1 MHIAPRKVNAIG
13 TQVEADSIV
22 VYPIVLGLI
31 KDALVEIDKKN
42 LTYTT
47 LLLLKAK
54 ANLLQR
60 DCYLVFR

>member
-13 TQVEADSIV
+13 PQVEANSIV